1 MIATGDW
8 QPVTDMVR
16 LTDIPFSRIP
26 HQSQLF
32 LSYLEASPAALRFY
46 QSAPS
51 VEGIADAR
59 ARIGNMPFP
68 RREIASI
75 LRRQNEKFGSGAL
88 TLKRIGELERP
99 DCVAILTGQQV
110 GLFTGPLYT
119 VYKALTAVRMADDL
133 NQQGIS
139 AVPVFWMDTEDHDLP
154 EVTRRALLYPDS
166 SLRSIDYREALFDE
180 MPAFSVG
187 SIPFPDKILLA
198 VQHYLAHLPDGAA
211 KADIA
216 THLESAC
223 RPGVTFAESFGE
235 LLARLLPDWGLILFD
250 PRDPDAKRL
259 VSSVFQKALSEEA
272 VFRNALLRRNHELE
286 SSGFHAQVNVLGNST
301 VLFYLDQGERR
312 AIERRG
318 SGFGLKNTDHT
329 FGLDEL
335 RQEAGRTPEKFS
347 PNVLLRPVVQDHL
360 FPTIA
365 YVGGSSELAYFAQ
378 AGVLY
383 ELYGRPMPV
392 AWPRNSFTLLEPEVA
407 AEMDRLRIEFPDC
420 FQGRHLLAEWA
431 TRHSRSRAASEI
443 DELGGHIDRVLM
455 GVRPEL
461 EAVEATLADALE
473 TARRKIQH
481 NVQRLRSR
489 AIRFEVTGD
498 SAISTAVDFVLNNC
512 YPNQN
517 LQERELGI
525 YHFLARRGVSVLDD
539 LRSVMNPG
547 HFVHGV
553 IRL

>member
-1 MIATGDW
+1 
-8 QPVTDMVR
+8 MVR

-32 LSYLEASPAALRFY
+32 LRYLEASPAALRFY

-235 LLARLLPDWGLILFD
+235 LLARLLPDCGLILFD

-347 PNVLLRPVVQDHL
+347 PNVLLRPVVQDTL
-360 FPTIA
+360 FPTA
-365 YVGGSSELAYFAQ
+365 CYVSGPSELAYLGQLRGVYEHFGVPMPLVYPRLMATILDSAATRFLSRYDVRFETLQAQDEAWLNRLLEAQLPPQVEGALLAAGRAIGEHMLAVVGAVPAIDPTLEGAARSTLGKMEHELRALHTKVIHAAKKRDETLRRQFNRARAQ
-378 AGVLY
+378 A
-383 ELYGRPMPV
+383 
-392 AWPRNSFTLLEPEVA
+392 
-407 AEMDRLRIEFPDC
+407 FP
-420 FQGRHLLAEWA
+420 
-431 TRHSRSRAASEI
+431 
-443 DELGGHIDRVLM
+443 GGH
-455 GVRPEL
+455 
-461 EAVEATLADALE
+461 
-473 TARRKIQH
+473 
-481 NVQRLRSR
+481 
-489 AIRFEVTGD
+489 
-498 SAISTAVDFVLNNC
+498 
-512 YPNQN
+512 
-517 LQERELGI
+517 LQEREIGFVYFLNRHGAALVDA
-525 YHFLARRGVSVLDD
+525 LARD
-539 LRSVMNPG
+539 LPLEPG
-547 HFVHGV
+547 HHW
-553 IRL
+553 ILTL